1 MKIKEIIPQKRD
13 GVITSGKVTIEEND
27 KEYEFSAQM
36 SDLLDD
42 TIYPNLCSVW
52 KREIKKKEEFAKVD
66 EKAINAKLKKMKGK
80 KVGE

>member
-1 MKIKEIIPQKRD
+1 MKMKEIIPQKRD
-13 GVITSGKVTIEEND
+13 GVITSGKVTIEDEG

-36 SDLLDD
+36 ADLMDD
-42 TIYPNLCSVW
+42 DIFPNLCSVW
-52 KREIKKKEEFAKVD
+52 KREIKKKKEFAKVN